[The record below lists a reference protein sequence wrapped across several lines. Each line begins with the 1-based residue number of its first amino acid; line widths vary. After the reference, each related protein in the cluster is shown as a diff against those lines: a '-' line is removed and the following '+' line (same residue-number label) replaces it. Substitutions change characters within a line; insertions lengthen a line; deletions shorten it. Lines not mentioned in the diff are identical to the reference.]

1 MGGGGGSAQRE
12 RMDLFLIS
20 LFSSPLRWI
29 MAWEK
34 KARTFLKVSIR
45 GWVKIAS
52 VNPDVNYNLMTIIMK
67 TMMMMMMMM

>member
-1 MGGGGGSAQRE
+1 
-12 RMDLFLIS
+12 
-20 LFSSPLRWI
+20 

-52 VNPDVNYNLMTIIMK
+52 VNPDVNYHLMTIIMK
-67 TMMMMMMMM
+67 TMMMMMMMMM